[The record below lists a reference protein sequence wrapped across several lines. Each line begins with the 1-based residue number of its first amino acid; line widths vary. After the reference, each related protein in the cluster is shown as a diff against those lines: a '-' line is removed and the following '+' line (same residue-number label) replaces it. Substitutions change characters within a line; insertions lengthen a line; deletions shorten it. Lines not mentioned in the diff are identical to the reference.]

1 MMVNSIIKKDKYF
14 YTKLIAIGLP
24 IAFQNFITSSLNMI
38 DVFMISSLGDTSVAG
53 VGGANKLFF
62 LLNLF
67 LFGTSSGTAIF
78 AAQYW
83 GKKDVKN
90 IRRILGVCIIISVS
104 GGLLFSIAALLFPNI
119 VMNIFATDVDV
130 IKEGSRYLRVIGIS
144 YCFTA
149 ISFAYVFVLRGINQV
164 KIPMIITIICILINT
179 FLNWVLIFGNLGVQ
193 PLGVRG
199 AAIATVIARIL
210 ECSLLIIS
218 VYVLK
223 LPIAAK
229 LKELFD
235 INKEFIKKYLFT
247 VAPVIGNE
255 VMWSL
260 GISIYA
266 FVYGRMGEVVM
277 ASMTLTQTIEQ
288 LAMVLFF
295 GMASACSVMLGNDIG
310 NNNVERAF
318 LYAKKFLRISVIFSI
333 VMSIFV
339 IVISGSVVDLFN
351 VSETVK
357 YNAKLCLIVFS
368 VYIPF
373 KVLNLMIIIGVLRS
387 GGDTRFTMLLDMCG
401 VWCIGVP
408 LAFITGLYFGFNIQ
422 YVYAFVLSEELFKLF
437 FGLRRMYSKKWL
449 NNLV

>member
-1 MMVNSIIKKDKYF
+1 MINNIIKKDRYF

-38 DVFMISSLGDTSVAG
+38 DIFMISSLGDTSVAG

-104 GGLLFSIAALLFPNI
+104 GGMLFSIAALFFPNVI
-119 VMNIFATDVDV
+119 MNIFATDVEV
-130 IKEGSRYLRVIGIS
+130 IVEGSRYLRVIGIS

-164 KIPMIITIICILINT
+164 KIPMVITIICILINT
-179 FLNWVLIFGNLGVQ
+179 FLNWVLIFGNLGME

-210 ECSLLIIS
+210 ECTLLIVS
-218 VYVLK
+218 VYMLK

-235 INKEFIKKYLFT
+235 INMEFIKKYLFT

-310 NNNVERAF
+310 NNNVERAYE
-318 LYAKKFLRISVIFSI
+318 YARKFLKISIVFSI
-333 VMSIFV
+333 VMSGFV
-339 IVISGSVVDLFN
+339 ILISGFVVELFN
-351 VSETVK
+351 VSEIVK

-368 VYIPF
+368 IYIPF

-408 LAFITGLYFGFNIQ
+408 LAFITGLYFELNIQ
-422 YVYAFVLSEELFKLF
+422 YVYAFVLAEEFFKLF